1 MATKTPARPI
11 SDSYFDLVK
20 RFPLRRIRS
29 DKELVVATEMI
40 DRLLKEDLDTGAE
53 EYLDVL
59 TDLVEIY
66 EDQHEPVPDASE
78 SDVLR
83 ELMRTHGL
91 SQQRLAAKVGISQST
106 ISAALT
112 GARSITK
119 EHILKLARFFN
130 VAPAAFLPDLHS
142 PRRR

>member
-1 MATKTPARPI
+1 MD

-20 RFPLRRIRS
+20 QFPLRRIRS
-29 DKELVVATEMI
+29 GKELVVATEMI
-40 DRLLKEDLDTGAE
+40 DRLLKADLDTGAE

-66 EDQHEPVPDASE
+66 EDQHEPIPDASE

-112 GARSITK
+112 GARSLTK
-119 EHILKLARFFN
+119 EHILKLAHYFN
-130 VAPAAFLPDLHS
+130 IAPGAFLPTVR
-142 PRRR
+142 PRRN